1 MILVYVADGCPFC
14 ELLLADLQK
23 RRVSFVAVNL
33 SREPERIG
41 ELARWT
47 FERAVPVVV
56 DHERCSV
63 GFRGQSTE
71 LAALGL

>member
-14 ELLLADLQK
+14 ELLLADLK
-23 RRVSFVAVNL
+23 RRRVAFAVVNL

-47 FERAVPVVV
+47 FQRAVPVVV

-63 GFRGQSTE
+63 GFHGQSTE